1 LDHWRGDA
9 EIRLNELEIGVRL
22 QCPGGARQDIDA
34 VTRGKQLFGE
44 GLSDSGT
51 TTCDDVVFHFAKILG
66 VMFAKANGNE
76 RLKRN
81 IFDANKPL

>member
-1 LDHWRGDA
+1 MDHWRRDT
-9 EIRLNELEIGVRL
+9 EIRLNKLKIGVLL
-22 QCPGGARQDIDA
+22 QCPRSARQDIDA

-51 TTCDDVVFHFAKILG
+51 TTCDDVVFHRAKIVG
-66 VMFAKANGNE
+66 VMFGKAIGNE

-81 IFDANKPL
+81 IFVVNKSL